1 MTGSKP
7 VRKTVAV
14 KINRREVNRQ
24 SRFFASFS
32 LCEVVGRKK
41 TGTKKTGTD
50 SIIYIGVIYTHS
62 YMLKIGT
69 PFFRRRPPR
78 EP

>member
-1 MTGSKP
+1 MHYGMTGSKP

-41 TGTKKTGTD
+41 TGTD